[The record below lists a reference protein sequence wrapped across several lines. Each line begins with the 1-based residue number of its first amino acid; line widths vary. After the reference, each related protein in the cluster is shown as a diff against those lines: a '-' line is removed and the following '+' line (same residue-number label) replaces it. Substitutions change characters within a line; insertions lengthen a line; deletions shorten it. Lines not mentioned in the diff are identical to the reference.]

1 MNHPADNLGTV
12 LIVEDD
18 RNTAALVAAYLEREG
33 FSTELVHDGGQA
45 IQAAGACSPVFVILD
60 VMLPNMDGWE
70 ICRTLRRSSD
80 VPILMLTAREE
91 ELDRVAGLAMGA
103 DDYVVK
109 PFSPRELVERV
120 KAILRRS
127 RPASAR
133 TAGILSF
140 GGLELDPEKH
150 RVAGLAMGADDYV
163 VKPFSP
169 RELAERVKAILRR
182 SRPPVSPQ
190 PATVLSFDGL
200 ELDPEKLKVTCAG
213 RPVMLTSSEYKIL
226 HALMSSPGKAF
237 SREELLNH
245 CYRNGEAVIDRVID
259 VHIGKLRQKIE
270 DDPSRPRYILT
281 VRGHGY
287 RFSDES
293 GDR

>member
-1 MNHPADNLGTV
+1 MRLKLRDNSACLTDSEKHVAIQARTV

-33 FSTELVHDGGQA
+33 FSTVVVHDGGQA
-45 IQAAGACSPVFVILD
+45 IQAAGDCNPVFVILD

-70 ICRTLRRSSD
+70 ICRALRKSSD
-80 VPILMLTAREE
+80 VPVLMLTAREE

-127 RPASAR
+127 RPAS
-133 TAGILSF
+133 
-140 GGLELDPEKH
+140 
-150 RVAGLAMGADDYV
+150 
-163 VKPFSP
+163 P
-169 RELAERVKAILRR
+169 R
-182 SRPPVSPQ
+182 SS
-190 PATVLSFDGL
+190 TVLSFDGL
-200 ELDPEKLKVTCAG
+200 ELDPEKHKVARDG
-213 RPVMLTSSEYKIL
+213 RPVMLTSSEYKLL

-237 SREELLNH
+237 SREELLNQ
-245 CYRNGEAVIDRVID
+245 CYRHGEAVIDRVID

-270 DDPSRPRYILT
+270 DDSARPRFILT

-287 RFSDES
+287 RFSDE
-293 GDR
+293 GTT

>member
-1 MNHPADNLGTV
+1 MPQSVGNRETV
-12 LIVEDD
+12 LVVEDD
-18 RNTAALVAAYLEREG
+18 QNTAALVATYLEREG
-33 FSTELVHDGGQA
+33 FSAVLVHEGDQA
-45 IQAAGACSPVFVILD
+45 IPAAEKCNPVFVILD
-60 VMLPNMDGWE
+60 VMLPKKDGWE
-70 ICRTLRRSSD
+70 ICRELRKGSN

-91 ELDRVAGLAMGA
+91 EIDRVAGLAMGA

-127 RPASAR
+127 RPA
-133 TAGILSF
+133 
-140 GGLELDPEKH
+140 
-150 RVAGLAMGADDYV
+150 
-163 VKPFSP
+163 
-169 RELAERVKAILRR
+169 
-182 SRPPVSPQ
+182 PQ
-190 PATVLSFDGL
+190 APSSVLSFDGL
-200 ELDPEKLKVTCAG
+200 ELDQEKHRITRDG
-213 RPVMLTSSEYKIL
+213 RPVPVTSSEFKIL

-245 CYRNGEAVIDRVID
+245 CYRHGEVVIDRVID

-293 GDR
+293 GE

>member
-1 MNHPADNLGTV
+1 V

-18 RNTAALVAAYLEREG
+18 HNTAALVAAYLEREG
-33 FSTELVHDGGQA
+33 FSTKVIHDGGEA
-45 IQAAGACSPVFVILD
+45 INAASSCKPVFVILD
-60 VMLPNMDGWE
+60 VMLPNVDGFE
-70 ICRTLRRSSD
+70 ICRTLRRTTD
-80 VPILMLTAREE
+80 VPIILLTAREE
-91 ELDRVAGLAMGA
+91 ELDRVSGLAMGA

-127 RPASAR
+127 RPVSPQSAAIR
-133 TAGILSF
+133 SF

-150 RVAGLAMGADDYV
+150 RVARNG
-163 VKPFSP
+163 
-169 RELAERVKAILRR
+169 R
-182 SRPPVSPQ
+182 Q
-190 PATVLSFDGL
+190 
-200 ELDPEKLKVTCAG
+200 VT
-213 RPVMLTSSEYKIL
+213 LTSSEFKIL

-245 CYRNGEAVIDRVID
+245 CYRHGEAVIDRVID
-259 VHIGKLRQKIE
+259 VHVGKLRQKIE
-270 DDPSRPRYILT
+270 DDPSNPRYILT

-293 GDR
+293 GAQGSV